1 VEKTNNGG
9 SFCNATTNVSLCRFG
24 TAGRNSVRGPG
35 ITNPSL
41 SVARSFNITERFVLV
56 FRGEALNL
64 TNTPQLSNPTTSV
77 TSGSFGKITGS
88 TANSSRELRF
98 SGRVNF

>member
-1 VEKTNNGG
+1 
-9 SFCNATTNVSLCRFG
+9 
-24 TAGRNSVRGPG
+24 
-35 ITNPSL
+35 
-41 SVARSFNITERFVLV
+41 VARSFNITERFVLV